1 MEKQNSQGTGEV
13 GIISQENDSQG
24 GQWETARVSSNEGW
38 YSDAWKQ
45 KESMPTQ
52 RDILGYDHDEYLKPL
67 EAGVKPGDA
76 EGEMEIQNLIEA
88 KKRVE
93 SLERVNDVIASLD
106 KEDLAARTLLD
117 PDTYE
122 KIYPPI
128 LTQVI
133 AAAKGTKASTAAR
146 DSALVLAKLA
156 ENYAANYKVPKELAY
171 SRIVSIVRSGKGSE
185 LTQPMFDL
193 RYANDPVETLV
204 EFDERINR
212 RKKEGQEEN
221 KTKLSG
227 RHGIVYAESYFVHAT
242 NFHHGHVITPEQLD
256 DLDKHSKTLINAGI
270 SKSRKK
276 GKLNGTLIL
285 CRIDGS
291 ENSYH
296 ITLY

>member
-106 KEDLAARTLLD
+106 

-185 LTQPMFDL
+185 LTQPMF
-193 RYANDPVETLV
+193 
-204 EFDERINR
+204 
-212 RKKEGQEEN
+212 G
-221 KTKLSG
+221 
-227 RHGIVYAESYFVHAT
+227 
-242 NFHHGHVITPEQLD
+242 
-256 DLDKHSKTLINAGI
+256 
-270 SKSRKK
+270 
-276 GKLNGTLIL
+276 
-285 CRIDGS
+285 
-291 ENSYH
+291 
-296 ITLY
+296 

>member
-1 MEKQNSQGTGEV
+1 
-13 GIISQENDSQG
+13 
-24 GQWETARVSSNEGW
+24 
-38 YSDAWKQ
+38 
-45 KESMPTQ
+45 
-52 RDILGYDHDEYLKPL
+52 
-67 EAGVKPGDA
+67 
-76 EGEMEIQNLIEA
+76 
-88 KKRVE
+88 
-93 SLERVNDVIASLD
+93 
-106 KEDLAARTLLD
+106 
-117 PDTYE
+117 
-122 KIYPPI
+122 
-128 LTQVI
+128 
-133 AAAKGTKASTAAR
+133 
-146 DSALVLAKLA
+146 
-156 ENYAANYKVPKELAY
+156 
-171 SRIVSIVRSGKGSE
+171 
-185 LTQPMFDL
+185 MFDL